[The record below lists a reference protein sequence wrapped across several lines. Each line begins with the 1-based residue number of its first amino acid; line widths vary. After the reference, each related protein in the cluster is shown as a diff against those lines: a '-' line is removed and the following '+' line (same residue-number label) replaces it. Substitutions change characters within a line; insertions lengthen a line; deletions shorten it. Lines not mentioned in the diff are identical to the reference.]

1 MEVGGGSLAG
11 VRGMEV
17 GGGPLPTSPA
27 PGARGRSPKGGGGG
41 ARTWMALALAVAAI
55 ITSPAHAAS
64 FAEDSKHIEELF
76 DAWRFEEATRDLEAL
91 ARRAPGTAEVLYW
104 QGYERFLSGDYPA
117 AVVKLKAASQAAPR
131 APGIKEMIV
140 LAEAAGEAIKGHE
153 EKRSQHFALR
163 YPPEDAVIADFALEA
178 LESAIAALSNDLGFV
193 PSRIIHVDIYRAPT
207 DLASVSTLTAAE
219 VERTGTIAL
228 CKWARLMATTPRA
241 LRFGY
246 PWLDSLSHELV
257 HYVVSTLSHD
267 RAPVWMQEGL
277 AKFLERRWREPAGPD
292 LPPSMQH
299 LLAKGLSSG
308 KLISFEAMHPSMAKL
323 PHAEDAA
330 LAFAEV
336 ATAIGSLHA
345 KGGMEALR
353 AAIAKVAEGVDAR
366 TAVAQAAGGTW
377 PQFEKGWKAYMAAQ
391 HYKTYPG
398 LEPVTRKFRKPGA
411 LASKRGP
418 SEDEAVSGADPAAR
432 YLRLGN
438 MLLLRN
444 RAKAATVEYERG
456 AKAAG
461 PGQWLFPV
469 KLGRTYLALGDPERA
484 LKAVSEVRTLYP
496 ELPWPHLIAGQALL
510 ARGDPRKALASLES
524 SLAANPF
531 DPNVH
536 CAMAD
541 AYQRLPAGPDAPPAK
556 RERAERNCRE
566 LMR

>member
-1 MEVGGGSLAG
+1 VRAAALRTAVLLLLA
-11 VRGMEV
+11 
-17 GGGPLPTSPA
+17 TPA
-27 PGARGRSPKGGGGG
+27 AGA
-41 ARTWMALALAVAAI
+41 
-55 ITSPAHAAS
+55 AAS
-64 FAEDSKHIEELF
+64 VGDEAKRVEDLYDS
-76 DAWRFEEATRDLEAL
+76 WRFDEANQALEAL
-91 ARRAPGTAEVLYW
+91 ARSAPGTPEVLYL

-117 AVVKLKAASQAAPR
+117 AVAKLKAAFSLAPR
-131 APGIKEMIV
+131 ATAIKEMID
-140 LAEAAGEAIKGHE
+140 LAAAAGEAIKGHQE
-153 EKRSQHFALR
+153 RRSKHFVLR
-163 YPPEDAVIADFALEA
+163 YPPEDAVIADYALEA
-178 LESAIAALSNDLGFV
+178 LESAVAALGQDLGFV
-193 PSRIIHVDIYRAPT
+193 PPRPIPVDIYRAPS
-207 DLASVSTLTAAE
+207 DLASVSTLTPEE

-257 HYVVSTLSHD
+257 HYVVSTLSQD
-267 RAPVWMQEGL
+267 RAPVWLQEGL
-277 AKFLERRWREPAGPD
+277 AKFLERRWRDPAGPD

-299 LLAKGLSSG
+299 LLAKALASG

-323 PHAEDAA
+323 PAAEDAA

-345 KGGMEALR
+345 RGGMEALR
-353 AAIAKVAEGVDAR
+353 TAIGKVREGVDAR
-366 TAVAQAAGGTW
+366 AAVAQAAGGTW
-377 PQFEKGWKAYMAAQ
+377 PQFEKGWKAFMAAQ
-391 HYKTYPG
+391 HYKTFPG

-411 LASKRGP
+411 MASKRGP
-418 SEDEAVSGADPAAR
+418 SEDEAVTGADPVAR

-444 RAKAATVEYERG
+444 RPRAATVEYERG
-456 AKAAG
+456 AKLAG

-469 KLGRTYLALGDPERA
+469 KLGRTYLALGDPARA
-484 LKAVSEVRTLYP
+484 LKAVGEVRSLYP
-496 ELPWPHLIAGQALL
+496 ELPWPHLIAGQAYL
-510 ARGDPRKALASLES
+510 AQGEPAKALASLQS

-541 AYQRLPAGPDAPPAK
+541 AYQRLPAGPDAPPARK
-556 RERAERNCRE
+556 ERAERNCRE

>member
-1 MEVGGGSLAG
+1 VRAALGLFALLLA
-11 VRGMEV
+11 
-17 GGGPLPTSPA
+17 TTPA
-27 PGARGRSPKGGGGG
+27 R
-41 ARTWMALALAVAAI
+41 AAN
-55 ITSPAHAAS
+55 ITDEAKKI
-64 FAEDSKHIEELF
+64 EDLF
-76 DAWRFEEATRDLEAL
+76 DAWRFDEAATALNTLAKEA
-91 ARRAPGTAEVLYW
+91 PSTAEVLYL
-104 QGYERFLSGDYPA
+104 QGYERFLAGDYPA
-117 AVVKLKAASQAAPR
+117 AVTRLKAASQAAPR
-131 APGIKEMIV
+131 ATAIKEVIV

-153 EKRSQHFALR
+153 ERRSKHFVLR
-163 YPPEDAVIADFALEA
+163 YPPEDAVIADYALEA
-178 LESAIAALSNDLGFV
+178 LESAIAALSSDLGFV
-193 PSRIIHVDIYRAPT
+193 PQRPIHVDIYRAPT

-257 HYVVSTLSHD
+257 HYAVSTLSHD
-267 RAPVWMQEGL
+267 RAPVWFQEGM

-299 LLAKGLSSG
+299 LLAKGLASG
-308 KLISFEAMHPSMAKL
+308 KLISFDAMHPSMAKL
-323 PHAEDAA
+323 PRAEDAA

-353 AAIAKVAEGVDAR
+353 TAIGKVRDGVDAR
-366 TAVAQAAGGTW
+366 SAVALAAGGTW
-377 PQFEKGWKAYMAAQ
+377 PQFERGWKSFMAAQ
-391 HYKTYPG
+391 HYRTFPG

-411 LASKRGP
+411 AASKRGP
-418 SEDEAVSGADPAAR
+418 SEDEAVSGAEPGAR

-444 RAKAATVEYERG
+444 RARAATIEYERG
-456 AKAAG
+456 AKEAG
-461 PGQWLFPV
+461 PGHWLFPV
-469 KLGRTYLALGDPERA
+469 KLGRTYLALGDAEKA

-510 ARGDPRKALASLES
+510 AKGDPRQALASLEA

-556 RERAERNCRE
+556 RERSEKNCKE

>member
-1 MEVGGGSLAG
+1 
-11 VRGMEV
+11 
-17 GGGPLPTSPA
+17 
-27 PGARGRSPKGGGGG
+27 
-41 ARTWMALALAVAAI
+41 
-55 ITSPAHAAS
+55 
-64 FAEDSKHIEELF
+64 
-76 DAWRFEEATRDLEAL
+76 
-91 ARRAPGTAEVLYW
+91 VL
-104 QGYERFLSGDYPA
+104 R
-117 AVVKLKAASQAAPR
+117 V
-131 APGIKEMIV
+131 
-140 LAEAAGEAIKGHE
+140 
-153 EKRSQHFALR
+153 
-163 YPPEDAVIADFALEA
+163 PPEDAVIADYALDA
-178 LESAIAALSNDLGFV
+178 LESAIGALGSDLGFE
-193 PSRIIHVDIYRAPT
+193 PKRMIHVDIYRAPT

-219 VERTGTIAL
+219 VENTGTIAL

-277 AKFLERRWREPAGPD
+277 AKFLERRWRDPAGPD

-299 LLAKGLSSG
+299 LLAKGLASG

-353 AAIAKVAEGVDAR
+353 AAIAKVRDGVDAR
-366 TAVAQAAGGTW
+366 TAVAQAGGGSW

-391 HYKTYPG
+391 HYRTFPG

-418 SEDEAVSGADPAAR
+418 SEDEAVSGADPGAR

-444 RAKAATVEYERG
+444 RPKAATVEYERG
-456 AKAAG
+456 GQGGPRAVAVPGEAGPHLPGPGRSRAGAQGRVRGPGALPRAPLAPPHRRTGAAG
-461 PGQWLFPV
+461 P
-469 KLGRTYLALGDPERA
+469 ERA
-484 LKAVSEVRTLYP
+484 QEG
-496 ELPWPHLIAGQALL
+496 AGV
-510 ARGDPRKALASLES
+510 ARGLAGGQPLR
-524 SLAANPF
+524 P
-531 DPNVH
+531 
-536 CAMAD
+536 
-541 AYQRLPAGPDAPPAK
+541 QRPLRDGRCLPAAAAGT
-556 RERAERNCRE
+556 
-566 LMR
+566 

>member
-1 MEVGGGSLAG
+1 VRLAALL
-11 VRGMEV
+11 V
-17 GGGPLPTSPA
+17 L
-27 PGARGRSPKGGGGG
+27 
-41 ARTWMALALAVAAI
+41 ALALPAQAAPSVPEEAKRI
-55 ITSPAHAAS
+55 
-64 FAEDSKHIEELF
+64 EDLF
-76 DAWRFEEATRDLEAL
+76 DNWRFPEATLSLEGL
-91 ARRAPGTAEVLYW
+91 SRAAPNTPEVLYL
-104 QGYERFLSGDYPA
+104 QGYERFLGGDYPA
-117 AVVKLKAASQAAPR
+117 AVAKLKAASAAAPR
-131 APGIKEMIV
+131 AAAIKEMIT

-153 EKRSQHFALR
+153 ERRSAHFVLR
-163 YPPEDAVIADFALEA
+163 FPPEDAVIADYALDA
-178 LESAIAALSNDLGFV
+178 LESAIAALGSDLGFV
-193 PSRIIHVDIYRAPT
+193 PQRPIHVDIYRAPT
-207 DLASVSTLTAAE
+207 DLASVSTLTVAE

-277 AKFLERRWREPAGPD
+277 AKFLERRWREPAGTD

-323 PHAEDAA
+323 PKAEDAA

-345 KGGMEALR
+345 HGGMEALR
-353 AAIAKVAEGVDAR
+353 TAIGKVRDGVDAR
-366 TAVAQAAGGTW
+366 TAVAQAAGGNW
-377 PQFEKGWKAYMAAQ
+377 PQFEKGWKSYMAAQ
-391 HYKTYPG
+391 HYKTFPG

-411 LASKRGP
+411 AASKRGP
-418 SEDEAVSGADPAAR
+418 SEDEAVSGGDPAAR

-444 RAKAATVEYERG
+444 RPQAATVEYERG
-456 AKAAG
+456 AKLAG

-469 KLGRTYLALGDPERA
+469 KLGRTYLVLGDPDRA
-484 LKAVSEVRTLYP
+484 LKAVSEVKALYP

-510 ARGDPRKALASLES
+510 AKNEPRQALASLEA

-541 AYQRLPAGPDAPPAK
+541 AYQRLPPGDAPAAVDAAAKGPVAPPAGTVAAARPSVGLGTR
-556 RERAERNCRE
+556 RERAEKNCRE

>member
-1 MEVGGGSLAG
+1 MSGRAVTLLALALSLTLAAPAPAAPAATALPDEAKRVEDLLDNWRFDEG
-11 VRGMEV
+11 AKALQALVRV
-17 GGGPLPTSPA
+17 A
-27 PGARGRSPKGGGGG
+27 PGAP
-41 ARTWMALALAVAAI
+41 
-55 ITSPAHAAS
+55 
-64 FAEDSKHIEELF
+64 
-76 DAWRFEEATRDLEAL
+76 
-91 ARRAPGTAEVLYW
+91 EVLYLE
-104 QGYERFLSGDYPA
+104 GYERFLASDYPA
-117 AVVKLKAASQAAPR
+117 AVAKLRTAAEQVPR
-131 APGIKEMIV
+131 GSAGIIKDLLS
-140 LAEAAGEAIKGHE
+140 LAEAAGDAIKGHQE
-153 EKRSQHFALR
+153 RRSKHFILR
-163 YPPEDAVIADFALEA
+163 FPPEDAVIADYALEA
-178 LESAIAALSNDLGFV
+178 LESAITALGEDLGFV
-193 PSRIIHVDIYRAPT
+193 PTRPIPVDIYRSPS
-207 DLASVSTLTAAE
+207 DLASVSTLTVEE

-228 CKWARLMATTPRA
+228 CKWSRLMATTPRA

-257 HYVVSTLSHD
+257 HYVVSSLSHD
-267 RAPVWMQEGL
+267 RTPVWMQEGL

-299 LLAKGLSSG
+299 LLAKGLASG

-323 PHAEDAA
+323 PRAEDAA

-336 ATAIGSLHA
+336 ATAIASLHA

-353 AAIAKVAEGVDAR
+353 TAIAKVRDGADAR
-366 TAVAQAAGGTW
+366 SAVAQAAGGSW
-377 PQFEKGWKAYMAAQ
+377 AQFEKGWRAFMAAQ
-391 HYKTYPG
+391 HYRTFPG

-444 RAKAATVEYERG
+444 RPRAATVEYERG

-461 PGQWLFPV
+461 PGHWLFPV
-469 KLGRTYLALGDPERA
+469 KLGRTYLALNDPDRA
-484 LKAVSEVRTLYP
+484 LKAVSDVKSLYP
-496 ELPWPHLIAGQALL
+496 ELPWPHLIAGQAFL
-510 ARGDPRKALASLES
+510 AKGEPRQALASLHA

-536 CAMAD
+536 CAMAE
-541 AYQRLPAGPDAPPAK
+541 AYQRLPAGPDAPPTR
-556 RERAERNCRE
+556 RERAEKNCRE

>member
-1 MEVGGGSLAG
+1 MNLAALLLAAT
-11 VRGMEV
+11 
-17 GGGPLPTSPA
+17 LPALPAHGA
-27 PGARGRSPKGGGGG
+27 PGVTEEAKQ
-41 ARTWMALALAVAAI
+41 
-55 ITSPAHAAS
+55 
-64 FAEDSKHIEELF
+64 IEELF
-76 DAWRFEEATRDLEAL
+76 DSWRFPEATASLETL
-91 ARRAPGTAEVLYW
+91 ARTAPSTPEVLYL

-117 AVVKLKAASQAAPR
+117 AVTKLKAASQAAPR
-131 APGIKEMIV
+131 ATAIKEMIT
-140 LAEAAGEAIKGHE
+140 LAEAAGEAVKGHE
-153 EKRSQHFALR
+153 ERRSAHFVLR
-163 YPPEDAVIADFALEA
+163 FPPEDAVIADYALEG
-178 LESAIAALSNDLGFV
+178 LESAIAALGNDLGFV
-193 PSRIIHVDIYRAPT
+193 PSRPIHVDIYRAPT
-207 DLASVSTLTAAE
+207 DLASVSTLTVAE

-228 CKWARLMATTPRA
+228 CKWARLMATSPRA

-323 PHAEDAA
+323 PRAEDAA

-345 KGGMEALR
+345 RGGTEALR
-353 AAIAKVAEGVDAR
+353 TAIAKVRDGVDAR
-366 TAVAQAAGGTW
+366 TAVAQAAGGNW
-377 PQFEKGWKAYMAAQ
+377 PQFEKGWKAFMAAQ

-411 LASKRGP
+411 KAAP

-438 MLLLRN
+438 MLVLRN
-444 RAKAATVEYERG
+444 RPRAATVEYERG

-469 KLGRTYLALGDPERA
+469 KLGRTYLVLGDPERA
-484 LKAVSEVRTLYP
+484 LKAVSEVTMLYP

-510 ARGDPRKALASLES
+510 ARGEPRKALASLLA

-541 AYQRLPAGPDAPPAK
+541 AYQRLPAGPDAPAAR
-556 RERAERNCRE
+556 RERAEKNCRE